1 MGDFMSPISVLLMKN
16 IFIRV
21 LLTFLSLACLSAQIE
36 QKIVESMG
44 SGTSLQNAINEA
56 LSEAIGRVNGKSLET
71 ISQLN
76 SVSLTEE
83 TNDSS
88 SSYNAEHMQSAV
100 KSATKGVISS
110 YDIVSK
116 SENNGIWSV
125 VLSAKIA
132 KLKKSAS
139 SNRRRLAVSP
149 LRSTQD
155 NFNIDGRVI
164 ASSQFI
170 RMLGQSLVSNLVQSR
185 KFTVLDREFMQET
198 LGEKARVLNGDM
210 ATEELVKLGQE
221 LFADYML
228 VGTLE
233 DVNFT
238 TEEKKMLT
246 SDTKIKIR
254 SGELIFGYRIID
266 VPTRQIK
273 FADSAKIR
281 ISENDIRKVS
291 GAFSQPDLSSSIIS
305 ISSEKISKKILNAIY
320 PMMIISARGNIVT
333 LNQGGDLLKEGDV
346 YDVFQFGEII
356 IDPYTNESLGRDEI
370 FCATIEVTRVNPKS
384 SYAKIT
390 SSEIEIGS
398 VFKPKMFVC
407 RPSKNQN
414 TVANKQILKLK
425 QKQEERKKERDDD
438 W

>member
-1 MGDFMSPISVLLMKN
+1 MKSIS
-16 IFIRV
+16 ITV
-21 LLTFLSLACLSAQIE
+21 LLTFLFLSCVSAQVE
-36 QKIVESMG
+36 HKTVESMG

-71 ISQLN
+71 KSQLN
-76 SVSLTEE
+76 SVSITEE

-88 SSYNAEHMQSAV
+88 NSYNAESMQSAV
-100 KSATKGVISS
+100 KSATKGVVSS
-110 YDIVSK
+110 YDVVSK
-116 SENNGIWSV
+116 SESNGLWSV
-125 VLSAKIA
+125 VVSAKIA
-132 KLKKSAS
+132 KFKKAAS
-139 SNRRRLAVSP
+139 SNRRRLAISP
-149 LRSTQD
+149 LRSAHD
-155 NFNIDGRVI
+155 NYDIDGKIVD
-164 ASSQFI
+164 SSKLI
-170 RMLGQSLVSNLVQSR
+170 RLLGQSIVSSLVQSR
-185 KFTVLDREFMQET
+185 KFTILDREFIQET
-198 LGEKARVLNGDM
+198 LGEKARVLNGDTP
-210 ATEELVKLGQE
+210 TEEMVKLGQE

-238 TEEKKMLT
+238 TREKKMLT

-254 SGELIFGYRIID
+254 NGELIFGYRIID

-281 ISENDIRKVS
+281 ISENDVRKIS
-291 GAFSQPDLSSSIIS
+291 GAFSETDLTSSIIS
-305 ISSEKISKKILNAIY
+305 ISAEKISKKILNAIY
-320 PMMIISARGNIVT
+320 PMMLISARGNIVT
-333 LNQGGDLLKEGDV
+333 LNQGGDLLKEGDI
-346 YDVFQFGEII
+346 YEVFQFGERI
-356 IDPYTNESLGRDEI
+356 IDPYTKESLGREEI
-370 FCATIEVTRVNPKS
+370 YCGTIQVTRVNPKS

-407 RPSKNQN
+407 RASKNQN
-414 TVANKQILKLK
+414 SDADKQLQKLK